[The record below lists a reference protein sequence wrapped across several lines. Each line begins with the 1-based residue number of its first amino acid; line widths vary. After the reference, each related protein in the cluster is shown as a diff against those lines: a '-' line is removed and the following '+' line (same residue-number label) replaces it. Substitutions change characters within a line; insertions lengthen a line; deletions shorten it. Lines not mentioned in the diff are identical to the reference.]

1 MVGGIEN
8 LLQSADKKGDLNAVN
23 PKGLEAQVK
32 KDKGMKQDD
41 AIALQMAL
49 DKFNAAKREVE
60 AGKAVEESTVVEKTA
75 EEVLMAAMEKVK
87 GNAETGME
95 VTQRNMNK
103 AQKGNLKDLLTR
115 QQGQNMPKPPMM
127 PPQGIASAMPPKTPQ
142 TPPQMPQQMPQ
153 QMPPQMAAKGGL
165 MRFQEGGD
173 VEDPEKKRNL
183 LGTVG
188 TAALALGSLHP
199 LGRLARGAVS
209 LAPKAIGGLRGLAQK
224 AYTKPDFKNVRTKGT
239 KKDPKTGKEV
249 EFDYKQ
255 PRYFGEGTP
264 NFGRTLKSGEPIKG
278 QIPRVFDIGRTSAT
292 TALGGLGLVGLGAL
306 TADDTPQVAPLQE
319 VPMQEEPGFAPPA
332 EKQMTEREALM
343 ARKPGIPT
351 RERTFADRFQ
361 TMAANLEGGAPT
373 ALKAMQA
380 QDEADFQRV
389 FDRAIAERKSWATE
403 LQDLTTRDV
412 SKMSNLRQYAT
423 QLMTIKQNM
432 IELISD
438 QSGIE
443 SLRMLA
449 ASGDEDAAAKL
460 AVAEQQLLTR
470 IASMLSVTG
479 IADKEREVQERLGE
493 SLGLESIDVD
503 TDAAVAGALQ
513 RNITGP

>member
-127 PPQGIASAMPPKTPQ
+127 PPQGIASAMPPKPPQ
-142 TPPQMPQQMPQ
+142 TPSQMPQ

-224 AYTKPDFKNVRTKGT
+224 ATT
-239 KKDPKTGKEV
+239 KKVPVQTSK
-249 EFDYKQ
+249 
-255 PRYFGEGTP
+255 
-264 NFGRTLKSGEPIKG
+264 KG
-278 QIPRVFDIGRTSAT
+278 QPYVADPSVRGGKATFLKKGAPIPRKFDVGRTSTT

-319 VPMQEEPGFAPPA
+319 MPMQEEPGFAPPA

-443 SLRMLA
+443 ALRMAA
-449 ASGDEDAAAKL
+449 ASGNEDAAAQL

>member
-1 MVGGIEN
+1 MAMLGGIEN

-60 AGKAVEESTVVEKTA
+60 AGKAVEEGTVVEKTA

-87 GNAETGME
+87 GNAETGMD

-103 AQKGNLKDLLTR
+103 AQKGNLKDLLAR
-115 QQGQNMPKPPMM
+115 QQGQSAPKPPMM
-127 PPQGIASAMPPKTPQ
+127 PPQGLASAMPTKPPQ
-142 TPPQMPQQMPQ
+142 TPQMPPQMTQQRPPMPP

-199 LGRLARGAVS
+199 LGRLAKGAVG
-209 LAPKAIGGLRGLAQK
+209 LAKKGSQAVQGLGGLRGLAQK
-224 AYTKPDFKNVRTKGT
+224 AYTKKVPVQTSKKGQPYVADPSVRGGKATFL
-239 KKDPKTGKEV
+239 KKDAP
-249 EFDYKQ
+249 
-255 PRYFGEGTP
+255 
-264 NFGRTLKSGEPIKG
+264 
-278 QIPRVFDIGRTSAT
+278 IPRKFDIGRTSTT
-292 TALGGLGLVGLGAL
+292 TALGGLGLVGLDAL
-306 TADDTPQVAPLQE
+306 TGDDTPQVAPQQPLPEQ
-319 VPMQEEPGFAPPA
+319 EPGFAPPA

-351 RERTFADRFQ
+351 RERTFTDRFQ

-389 FDRAIAERKSWATE
+389 FDKAIAERKSWATE

-412 SKMSNLRQYAT
+412 AKMGNLRQYAT

-443 SLRMLA
+443 ALRMAA
-449 ASGDEDAAAKL
+449 ASGNEDAAAQL

-479 IADKEREVQERLGE
+479 IADKEREVQERLGRK
-493 SLGLESIDVD
+493 SWTWICKC
-503 TDAAVAGALQ
+503 
-513 RNITGP
+513 RY